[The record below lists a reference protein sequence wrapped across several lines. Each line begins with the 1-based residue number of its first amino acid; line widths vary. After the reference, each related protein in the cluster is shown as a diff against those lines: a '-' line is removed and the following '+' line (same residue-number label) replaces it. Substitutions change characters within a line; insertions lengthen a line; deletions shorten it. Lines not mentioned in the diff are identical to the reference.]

1 MTGTADIAGRR
12 AALSPARAALLR
24 RWTAGRA
31 APEGIPRLPGDGPA
45 VLSYSQERLWLL
57 DRFLGDGNAYNTIP
71 LAARLRGPLDPELF
85 RRSLAAVVR
94 RHEVMRTSFTT
105 VGGEP
110 RQVVLVDVPVA
121 VDVVDLRA
129 EPDPRAAAER
139 FAAEHRADTFDLA
152 RGPLFRTWLLRVAE
166 DEHLLLHLMHHIIS
180 DGWSDDVLVRE
191 IAAGYQ
197 ALADGRDPQLPPLP
211 IQYRDYAAWQ
221 RARLG
226 GEPLARLLEHWRD
239 RLGDAPRAVE
249 LPTDHPRPAVQRF
262 AGTTCPVRIPAATTR
277 GLRAVA
283 QAGDATLFMVLLT
296 AVDVL
301 LARYSG
307 QTDIVVGTPV
317 AGRTTPETEALIGC
331 FINTLVLRT
340 DLSGHPTFRQAL
352 ARARQVALA
361 AYANQELPFER
372 LVEELRPDRDTSR
385 NPLFQVMFVLQ
396 NSPPTDLRFG
406 SFTLSPV
413 ELDNGVAKVDLT
425 IDLRE
430 FDGELVGRLQFDSDL
445 FEPSTCERMTRHF
458 TTLLAAVAED
468 PDRAVSDLP
477 LLDAV
482 ETALVTGEWNA
493 TDVTH
498 ELEGLHRIVERAAA
512 RRPDAIAVSAPDGQ
526 LTYRELDRRADLVA
540 RALRTAGAGPDALV
554 ALFVDRSVALPV
566 GILGI
571 LKSGA
576 AYVPLDPTHPAER
589 VAGML
594 ADAAVTAV
602 LTTAALR
609 DALPAQPAPV
619 LAVDALPPATGPAAL
634 PDVPLDALAYVI
646 YTSGSTGRPKGV
658 MISHRAVANMIRST
672 LNDIGVDPGDAVL
685 QYATVCFDVS
695 VLEIFT
701 ALCAG
706 TRLVIP
712 DSETVLSP
720 RALTELIQREQVTVF
735 DIPPAVLE
743 LLDAD
748 ATPSLRIQ
756 FIGCEAFGGPLA
768 TRWQRPWRRLI
779 NGYGPTEATVMMTLM
794 ELDRPY
800 DRMPPIGTPM
810 PNHQAYVL
818 DERLNPVPVG
828 VGGELYIGGTG
839 LARGYLYR
847 PGLTADRFV
856 PDPFARRPG
865 GRLYRTGDLAAYRAD
880 GVLSF
885 LGRVDRQVKIRGYR
899 IEIGEIEA
907 TLGTHP
913 LVGQAVVAVRG
924 DTTDS
929 KHLVAYVQP
938 AGEARFTS
946 GEIREWLGQRLPG
959 YLVPQVI
966 VPIDALPLLPSG
978 KVDRAALPDPATLA
992 PARAAEERPA
1002 VTARTAVE
1010 RRLAEEVFGPVLGV
1024 ADVDVRENFFQLGGN
1039 SLHLAALQSR
1049 IAEVLGVDVPLRT
1062 LFQTPSVAALA
1073 AHLDGRL
1080 PRSERH
1086 PDERDEEADRF
1097 PLTPQQLRLWAQAER
1112 TGWYNKPLA
1121 ARLTGIVDPATVLDA
1136 VRAVVRRHEP
1146 LRTTVDA
1153 SAVEPYQVVHAD
1165 LAPLAEV
1172 VDAEDG
1178 GEAAIAATV
1187 RAEVTRPFDLGRGPM
1202 LRAVLLRLSDYDYVL
1217 VVTAHPLAWDG
1228 ASRAVL
1234 ARELLVL
1241 GDAADAG
1248 GPLPPLT
1255 VRYRD
1260 HAGRQRDWLA
1270 GPDAARAVERW
1281 RHRFA
1286 GAPGPVR
1293 LPGRTG
1299 GAETAQP
1306 GGAGAAQRF
1315 TVPGALDVR
1324 LRALQDEAGVTP
1336 FVLLFAAFAVTLH
1349 RITGG
1354 TDLVTGVPLANRVHP
1369 GTGSLVGHFVNT
1381 LPLRVDL
1388 AGNPTFGEVLRRVN
1402 AAVVDAYADQQVP
1415 SSAVPGAVPPPVT
1428 FDLLTDAA
1436 GLRPAPGVAIGAV
1449 DVDTGRADAELAVA
1463 MERRPDGLHGT
1474 VTHATGVYPAQVAR
1488 RLVEEYLAV
1497 LAAVAADPALAL
1509 AAVGPRRD
1517 GPAVA
1522 G

>member
-1 MTGTADIAGRR
+1 MAGTADIAGRR
-12 AALSPARAALLR
+12 AALNPARAELLR

-31 APEGIPRLPGDGPA
+31 GSAGIPRLPDDGPA
-45 VLSYSQERLWLL
+45 VLAYSQERLWLL
-57 DRFLGDGNAYNTIP
+57 DRFLGGGSAYNTIP
-71 LAARLRGPLDPELF
+71 LAVRLRGPLDPQTF
-85 RRSLAAVVR
+85 RRSLAEVVR
-94 RHEVMRTSFTT
+94 RHEIMRTRFTT

-110 RQVVLVDVPVA
+110 RQVVLPDVPVA
-121 VDVVDLRA
+121 VELVDLHA
-129 EPDPRAAAER
+129 EPDPPAAAER
-139 FAAEHRADTFDLA
+139 FVAEHRADTFDLA
-152 RGPLFRTWLLRVAE
+152 GGPLFRTWLLRLGG
-166 DEHLLLHLMHHIIS
+166 DEHLLLHLTHHIIS

-191 IAAGYQ
+191 IATIYQ
-197 ALADGRDPQLPPLP
+197 ALADGGESPLPPLP
-211 IQYRDYAAWQ
+211 VQYRDFAAWQ
-221 RARLG
+221 RERLS
-226 GEPLARLLEHWRD
+226 GERLERLLGHWRD
-239 RLGDAPRAVE
+239 RLGDAPRTVE
-249 LPTDHPRPAVQRF
+249 LPTDHPRPAVQRL
-262 AGTTCPVRIPAATTR
+262 AGITCPVRIPATTTR
-277 GLRAVA
+277 ALRAVA
-283 QAGDATLFMVLLT
+283 RAGDATLFMVVLT

-307 QTDIVVGTPV
+307 QNDIVVGTPV

-340 DLSGHPTFRQAL
+340 DLSGHPTFRQAV
-352 ARARQVALA
+352 ARVRQVALA

-372 LVEELRPDRDTSR
+372 LVELLQPDRDTSR
-385 NPLFQVMFVLQ
+385 NPLFQVMFALQ
-396 NSPPTDLRFG
+396 NSPPTDQRFG
-406 SFTLSPV
+406 PFTLSPV
-413 ELDNGVAKVDLT
+413 ELDNGVAKFDLT

-445 FEPSTCERMTRHF
+445 FDPATCERMTRHF
-458 TTLLAAVAED
+458 TTLLTAVAQD
-468 PDRAVSDLP
+468 PDQAVSDLP
-477 LLDAV
+477 LLDAA
-482 ETALVTGEWNA
+482 EAALVTGEWNA
-493 TDVTH
+493 TEVAH
-498 ELEGLHRIVERAAA
+498 ELESLHRLVERAAA
-512 RRPDAIAVSAPDGQ
+512 RWRDTIAVSAPDGQ
-526 LTYRELDRRADLVA
+526 LTYRELNRRADLVA
-540 RALRTAGAGPDALV
+540 RALREAGVGPDTLV

-571 LKSGA
+571 LKAGA
-576 AYVPLDPTHPAER
+576 AYVPLDPTHPADR
-589 VAGML
+589 IAAML
-594 ADAAVTAV
+594 SDAAVAAV
-602 LTTAALR
+602 LTTGALR
-609 DALPAQPAPV
+609 DVLPAQPAPV
-619 LAVDALPPATGPAAL
+619 LAVDALPPASGTGAL

-672 LNDIGVDPGDAVL
+672 LDDIGVDPGDAVL

-695 VLEIFT
+695 VLEIFI
-701 ALCAG
+701 ALCGG

-712 DSETVLSP
+712 DSETVLNP
-720 RALTELIQREQVTVF
+720 HALTRLVQAEQVTVF

-748 ATPSLRIQ
+748 ATPSLRVQ

-818 DERLNPVPVG
+818 DERLHPVPVG

-839 LARGYLYR
+839 LARGYLHR

-856 PDPFARRPG
+856 PDPFARHPG

-924 DTTDS
+924 DSTDS

-938 AGEARFTS
+938 AGAAGFTS
-946 GEIREWLGQRLPG
+946 GEIRDWLGRLLPA

-978 KVDRAALPDPATLA
+978 KVDRAALPDPATLTA
-992 PARAAEERPA
+992 SRPDEDRPA
-1002 VTARTAVE
+1002 ATARTAMQ
-1010 RRLAEEVFGPVLGV
+1010 RRLVEDVFGPVLGV
-1024 ADVDVRENFFQLGGN
+1024 ADLDVRENFFQLGGN

-1049 IAEVLGVDVPLRT
+1049 IAEVLGVEVPLRT
-1062 LFQTPSVAALA
+1062 LFQMPSVAALA
-1073 AHLDGRL
+1073 THLEGRSPHAERARQ
-1080 PRSERH
+1080 PRDDDPE
-1086 PDERDEEADRF
+1086 RF
-1097 PLTPQQLRLWAQAER
+1097 PLTPQQVRLWEQAER

-1121 ARLTGIVDPATVLDA
+1121 ARLIGIVDPEAVLDA

-1153 SAVEPYQVVHAD
+1153 AAGEPQQVVHAE
-1165 LAPLAEV
+1165 LEPA
-1172 VDAEDG
+1172 VDMIDV
-1178 GEAAIAATV
+1178 GEAAIAEVVA
-1187 RAEVTRPFDLGRGPM
+1187 AEVRRPFDLARGPM
-1202 LRAVLLRLSDYDYVL
+1202 VRAVLLRLSDYDHVL

-1234 ARELLVL
+1234 GRELLVL

-1248 GPLPPLT
+1248 GPLPQLT

-1260 HAGRQRDWLA
+1260 HARRQRDWLA
-1270 GPDAARAVERW
+1270 GPEAASAVR
-1281 RHRFA
+1281 RRRDRLA
-1286 GAPGPVR
+1286 GAPGPLR

-1299 GAETAQP
+1299 GAQTWSP
-1306 GGAGAAQRF
+1306 GGVGAARRF
-1315 TVPGALDVR
+1315 TVPGTIEPR

-1349 RITGG
+1349 RLTGG
-1354 TDLVTGVPLANRVHP
+1354 VDLVVGVPMANRVEP
-1369 GTGSLVGHFVNT
+1369 GTAALVGHFVNT

-1388 AGNPTFGEVLRRVN
+1388 GGDPTFGEVLRRVN
-1402 AAVVDAYADQQVP
+1402 DAVVDAYADQRVP
-1415 SSAVPGAVPPPVT
+1415 LSVVPGVAPSPVT

-1449 DVDTGRADAELAVA
+1449 DVDTGRADVELAMA
-1463 MERRPDGLHGT
+1463 MELRSDGLHGT
-1474 VTHATGVYPAQVAR
+1474 VTHATDVYPAEVVH
-1488 RLVEEYLAV
+1488 RLIEEYRAV
-1497 LAAVAADPALAL
+1497 LAAVAADPAPAL
-1509 AAVGPRRD
+1509 AAVARRD
-1517 GPAVA
+1517 PPDVA